1 VLNALVSLSPGN
13 YNLVIRAWDTTGYY
27 FSSQE
32 NFTVVSSDEP
42 QELSQNQ
49 H

>member
-1 VLNALVSLSPGN
+1 MNAMVSLSPGN

-32 NFTVVSSDEP
+32 NFTVTSNDEP
-42 QELSQNQ
+42 AQEGQQ
-49 H
+49 